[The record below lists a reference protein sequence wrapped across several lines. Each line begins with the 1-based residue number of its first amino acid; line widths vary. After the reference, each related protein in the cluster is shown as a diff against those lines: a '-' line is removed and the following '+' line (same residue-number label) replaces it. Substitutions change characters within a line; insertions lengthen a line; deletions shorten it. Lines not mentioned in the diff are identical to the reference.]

1 MSSPV
6 SLASLM
12 CPTSPSPPAPHA
24 LVSVLPLQ
32 PRRADL
38 WGPLPLLTSHLCFPL
53 RFPPSGAEVTRYR
66 RAPPG
71 ARRRVSLWRAEMAAP
86 GVPVTV
92 TVTYSNEK
100 HSIQVASQQEDGE
113 PTLQDMAVLI
123 EQVTGVPVPFQ
134 KLIYKGKSLKELEQ
148 PLSALGVKNGC
159 KVMLIGKRNSPEEEA
174 ELKKLKDLEK
184 SVEQIANK
192 LEEVNKEFTSIQ
204 KGFLA
209 KDLQAE
215 ALKQL
220 DKRIKGTAEQFMK
233 ILEQIDAI
241 NLPENFSDCKLK
253 KKGLVKRVQV
263 FLAQCDTVEG
273 NIGQEM
279 DKLQSK
285 NLALAE

>member
-1 MSSPV
+1 
-6 SLASLM
+6 
-12 CPTSPSPPAPHA
+12 
-24 LVSVLPLQ
+24 
-32 PRRADL
+32 
-38 WGPLPLLTSHLCFPL
+38 
-53 RFPPSGAEVTRYR
+53 
-66 RAPPG
+66 
-71 ARRRVSLWRAEMAAP
+71 
-86 GVPVTV
+86 
-92 TVTYSNEK
+92 NEK
-100 HSIQVASQQEDGE
+100 HSIQVASHQDDGE
-113 PTLQDMAVLI
+113 PTLQDMALLI

-134 KLIYKGKSLKELEQ
+134 KLIYKGKSLKEMEQ

-184 SVEQIANK
+184 SVDQIANK

-204 KGFLA
+204 KGFLP

-215 ALKQL
+215 ALKKL
-220 DKRIKGTAEQFMK
+220 DKRIKGIAEQFMK

-253 KKGLVKRVQV
+253 KKGLVKRVQA

>member
-1 MSSPV
+1 
-6 SLASLM
+6 
-12 CPTSPSPPAPHA
+12 
-24 LVSVLPLQ
+24 
-32 PRRADL
+32 
-38 WGPLPLLTSHLCFPL
+38 
-53 RFPPSGAEVTRYR
+53 
-66 RAPPG
+66 
-71 ARRRVSLWRAEMAAP
+71 MAAP
-86 GVPVTV
+86 GAAVTV

-100 HSIQVASQQEDGE
+100 HSIQVASPQEDSE
-113 PTLQDMAVLI
+113 PTLQDMALLI

-253 KKGLVKRVQV
+253 KKGLVKRVQA
-263 FLAQCDTVEG
+263 FLAQCDTIEG

-285 NLALAE
+285 NLALVE

>member
-1 MSSPV
+1 
-6 SLASLM
+6 
-12 CPTSPSPPAPHA
+12 
-24 LVSVLPLQ
+24 
-32 PRRADL
+32 
-38 WGPLPLLTSHLCFPL
+38 
-53 RFPPSGAEVTRYR
+53 
-66 RAPPG
+66 
-71 ARRRVSLWRAEMAAP
+71 
-86 GVPVTV
+86 
-92 TVTYSNEK
+92 
-100 HSIQVASQQEDGE
+100 
-113 PTLQDMAVLI
+113 MAVLI
-123 EQVTGVPVPFQ
+123 EQVTGVPVHFQ

-209 KDLQAE
+209 KDLQIE

-263 FLAQCDTVEG
+263 FLAQCDTIEG

>member
-1 MSSPV
+1 
-6 SLASLM
+6 
-12 CPTSPSPPAPHA
+12 
-24 LVSVLPLQ
+24 
-32 PRRADL
+32 
-38 WGPLPLLTSHLCFPL
+38 
-53 RFPPSGAEVTRYR
+53 
-66 RAPPG
+66 
-71 ARRRVSLWRAEMAAP
+71 
-86 GVPVTV
+86 
-92 TVTYSNEK
+92 NEK

-192 LEEVNKEFTSIQ
+192 LEEVNKEFTT
-204 KGFLA
+204 
-209 KDLQAE
+209 E

-233 ILEQIDAI
+233 TLEQIDAI

-263 FLAQCDTVEG
+263 FLAQCDTIEG

>member
-1 MSSPV
+1 
-6 SLASLM
+6 
-12 CPTSPSPPAPHA
+12 
-24 LVSVLPLQ
+24 
-32 PRRADL
+32 
-38 WGPLPLLTSHLCFPL
+38 
-53 RFPPSGAEVTRYR
+53 
-66 RAPPG
+66 
-71 ARRRVSLWRAEMAAP
+71 
-86 GVPVTV
+86 
-92 TVTYSNEK
+92 
-100 HSIQVASQQEDGE
+100 
-113 PTLQDMAVLI
+113 MAVLI
-123 EQVTGVPVPFQ
+123 EQVTGVPVSFQ

-192 LEEVNKEFTSIQ
+192 LEEINKEFTSIQ

-233 ILEQIDAI
+233 ILEQVDAI
-241 NLPENFSDCKLK
+241 NLPENFNDCRLK
-253 KKGLVKRVQV
+253 KKGLVKRVQA
-263 FLAQCDTVEG
+263 FLAQCDTIEG

>member
-1 MSSPV
+1 
-6 SLASLM
+6 
-12 CPTSPSPPAPHA
+12 
-24 LVSVLPLQ
+24 
-32 PRRADL
+32 
-38 WGPLPLLTSHLCFPL
+38 
-53 RFPPSGAEVTRYR
+53 
-66 RAPPG
+66 
-71 ARRRVSLWRAEMAAP
+71 MAAP
-86 GVPVTV
+86 GAPVTV

-100 HSIQVASQQEDGE
+100 HSIQVASQQEHGE

-192 LEEVNKEFTSIQ
+192 LEDVNKEFTSIQ

-241 NLPENFSDCKLK
+241 KTFIWGSSLLRLHEMGILYSSFTL
-253 KKGLVKRVQV
+253 LVCLGR
-263 FLAQCDTVEG
+263 L
-273 NIGQEM
+273 
-279 DKLQSK
+279 
-285 NLALAE
+285 

>member
-1 MSSPV
+1 
-6 SLASLM
+6 
-12 CPTSPSPPAPHA
+12 
-24 LVSVLPLQ
+24 
-32 PRRADL
+32 
-38 WGPLPLLTSHLCFPL
+38 
-53 RFPPSGAEVTRYR
+53 
-66 RAPPG
+66 
-71 ARRRVSLWRAEMAAP
+71 MAAP
-86 GVPVTV
+86 GAPVTV
-92 TVTYSNEK
+92 TVTYSSEK

-233 ILEQIDAI
+233 ILEQIDAV
-241 NLPENFSDCKLK
+241 NLPENFNDCKLK
-253 KKGLVKRVQV
+253 KKGLVKRVQS
-263 FLAQCDTVEG
+263 
-273 NIGQEM
+273 
-279 DKLQSK
+279 LQK
-285 NLALAE
+285 

>member
-1 MSSPV
+1 
-6 SLASLM
+6 
-12 CPTSPSPPAPHA
+12 
-24 LVSVLPLQ
+24 
-32 PRRADL
+32 
-38 WGPLPLLTSHLCFPL
+38 
-53 RFPPSGAEVTRYR
+53 
-66 RAPPG
+66 
-71 ARRRVSLWRAEMAAP
+71 MAAP
-86 GVPVTV
+86 GAPVTV

-113 PTLQDMAVLI
+113 PTLQDMAALV

-241 NLPENFSDCKLK
+241 LLPLYISK
-253 KKGLVKRVQV
+253 KTTWQHLFLNGDINVCVCIPILQKSFIWGSHLLRLHEMGILYSTFTLLVCCGK
-263 FLAQCDTVEG
+263 
-273 NIGQEM
+273 I
-279 DKLQSK
+279 SH
-285 NLALAE
+285 

>member
-1 MSSPV
+1 
-6 SLASLM
+6 
-12 CPTSPSPPAPHA
+12 
-24 LVSVLPLQ
+24 
-32 PRRADL
+32 
-38 WGPLPLLTSHLCFPL
+38 
-53 RFPPSGAEVTRYR
+53 
-66 RAPPG
+66 
-71 ARRRVSLWRAEMAAP
+71 MAAP

-159 KVMLIGKRNSPEEEA
+159 KVMLIGKR
-174 ELKKLKDLEK
+174 
-184 SVEQIANK
+184 
-192 LEEVNKEFTSIQ
+192 
-204 KGFLA
+204 GFLA

-215 ALKQL
+215 ALKHL

>member
-1 MSSPV
+1 M
-6 SLASLM
+6 A
-12 CPTSPSPPAPHA
+12 A
-24 LVSVLPLQ
+24 
-32 PRRADL
+32 
-38 WGPLPLLTSHLCFPL
+38 
-53 RFPPSGAEVTRYR
+53 SGA
-66 RAPPG
+66 A
-71 ARRRVSLWRAEMAAP
+71 
-86 GVPVTV
+86 VTV

-100 HSIQVASQQEDGE
+100 HSIQVASPQEDSE
-113 PTLQDMAVLI
+113 PTLQDMALLI

-241 NLPENFSDCKLK
+241 A
-253 KKGLVKRVQV
+253 
-263 FLAQCDTVEG
+263 FLAQCDTIEG

-285 NLALAE
+285 NLALVE

>member
-1 MSSPV
+1 
-6 SLASLM
+6 
-12 CPTSPSPPAPHA
+12 
-24 LVSVLPLQ
+24 
-32 PRRADL
+32 
-38 WGPLPLLTSHLCFPL
+38 
-53 RFPPSGAEVTRYR
+53 
-66 RAPPG
+66 
-71 ARRRVSLWRAEMAAP
+71 MAAP
-86 GVPVTV
+86 GAPVTV

-100 HSIQVASQQEDGE
+100 HSIQVASQQENGE
-113 PTLQDMAVLI
+113 PTLQDMAVLV

-148 PLSALGVKNGC
+148 PLSVLGVKNGC

-263 FLAQCDTVEG
+263 FLAQCDTIEG

>member
-1 MSSPV
+1 
-6 SLASLM
+6 
-12 CPTSPSPPAPHA
+12 
-24 LVSVLPLQ
+24 
-32 PRRADL
+32 
-38 WGPLPLLTSHLCFPL
+38 
-53 RFPPSGAEVTRYR
+53 
-66 RAPPG
+66 
-71 ARRRVSLWRAEMAAP
+71 MAAP
-86 GVPVTV
+86 GAPVTV

-209 KDLQAE
+209 KDLQVE

-241 NLPENFSDCKLK
+241 I
-253 KKGLVKRVQV
+253 G
-263 FLAQCDTVEG
+263 G
-273 NIGQEM
+273 NTCIGQ
-279 DKLQSK
+279 
-285 NLALAE
+285 NLFQKVQPEADSC

>member
-1 MSSPV
+1 
-6 SLASLM
+6 
-12 CPTSPSPPAPHA
+12 
-24 LVSVLPLQ
+24 
-32 PRRADL
+32 
-38 WGPLPLLTSHLCFPL
+38 
-53 RFPPSGAEVTRYR
+53 
-66 RAPPG
+66 
-71 ARRRVSLWRAEMAAP
+71 MAAP
-86 GVPVTV
+86 GAPVTV

-100 HSIQVASQQEDGE
+100 HSIQVAPQQEDGE

-134 KLIYKGKSLKELEQ
+134 KLIYKGRSLKELEQ

-159 KVMLIGKRNSPEEEA
+159 KVMLIGKR
-174 ELKKLKDLEK
+174 
-184 SVEQIANK
+184 
-192 LEEVNKEFTSIQ
+192 
-204 KGFLA
+204 GFLA

-263 FLAQCDTVEG
+263 FLAQCDTIEG